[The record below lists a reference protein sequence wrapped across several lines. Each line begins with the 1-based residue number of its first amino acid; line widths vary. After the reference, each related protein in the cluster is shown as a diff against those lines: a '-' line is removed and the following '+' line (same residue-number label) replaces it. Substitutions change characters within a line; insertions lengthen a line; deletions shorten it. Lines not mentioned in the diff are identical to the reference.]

1 MMDDFV
7 ATLETWLQS
16 HMETVHTMLPGIV
29 QSYDSATRTA
39 TVKPT
44 VKLRSLHGD
53 MLSIP
58 PIPSVPVVW
67 PSTSAFSLFGRL
79 QQGDGVMLVVSEA
92 SIGNWQRGT
101 EEAEAEDETRF
112 SLQDMVAVPG
122 LWAEKRVP
130 KHNLGTADWGM
141 ASESVVL
148 GAEGDKLH
156 LANQVS
162 DLKAEVERL
171 YDRIAALNTYINTH
185 ATTLAAAS
193 TGPLAALQAGF
204 TAMAASAA
212 TETATNIPAD
222 KLAAGG
228 LLA

>member
-1 MMDDFV
+1 MDEFV
-7 ATLETWLQS
+7 ATLDTWLQA
-16 HMETVHTMLPGIV
+16 HMETVHTMLPGVV

-53 MLSIP
+53 LLSIP
-58 PIPSVPVVW
+58 PIPSVPVIW

-122 LWAEKRVP
+122 LWTEKRVP
-130 KHNLGTADWGM
+130 KHTLRTADWGM
-141 ASESVVL
+141 ASGAVVL
-148 GAEGDKLH
+148 GAKDSKVVLENAVTNLRE
-156 LANQVS
+156 
-162 DLKAEVERL
+162 EVVRI
-171 YDRIAALNTYINTH
+171 YDRIAALNSYM
-185 ATTLAAAS
+185 ATQAAILATAS
-193 TGPLAALQAGF
+193 TGPLSALQPGF
-204 TAMAASAA
+204 SAIATAANL
-212 TETATNIPAD
+212 ETATNIPAD
-222 KLAAGG
+222 KLKAERI
-228 LLA
+228 LA

>member
-1 MMDDFV
+1 MDEFV
-7 ATLETWLQS
+7 ATLDTWLQA
-16 HMETVHTMLPGIV
+16 HMETVHTMLPGVV

-53 MLSIP
+53 LLSVP

-67 PSTSAFSLFGRL
+67 PSTAAFSLFGRL

-130 KHNLGTADWGM
+130 KHTLRTADWGM

-148 GAEGDKLH
+148 GAKDSKVVLENAVTNLRE
-156 LANQVS
+156 
-162 DLKAEVERL
+162 EVVRI
-171 YDRIAALNTYINTH
+171 YDRIAAINLYM
-185 ATTLAAAS
+185 AQQAAVLAAVS
-193 TGPLAALQAGF
+193 VGPLAVFQPGFQGIITQA
-204 TAMAASAA
+204 TL
-212 TETATNIPAD
+212 ETTTNIPAD
-222 KLAAGG
+222 KLKAERI
-228 LLA
+228 LA

>member
-1 MMDDFV
+1 MDDFV
-7 ATLETWLQS
+7 ATLDTWLQA
-16 HMETVHTMLPGIV
+16 HMETVHTMLPGVV

-53 MLSIP
+53 LLSIP

-67 PSTSAFSLFGRL
+67 PSTAAFSLFGRL

-92 SIGNWQRGT
+92 SLGNWQRGT

-122 LWAEKRVP
+122 LWAEKWVP
-130 KHNLGTADWGM
+130 KHDLGTADWGM
-141 ASESVVL
+141 ASASVVL
-148 GAEGDKLH
+148 GAQGDKLR

-171 YDRIAALNTYINTH
+171 YDRIAALNAYINTH
-185 ATTLAAAS
+185 ASTLAAAS
-193 TGPLAALQAGF
+193 TGSLATLRAGF
-204 TAMAASAA
+204 TAMAAAA
-212 TETATNIPAD
+212 TAENTTGIPAD
-222 KLAAGG
+222 KLAAGR
-228 LLA
+228 LFA